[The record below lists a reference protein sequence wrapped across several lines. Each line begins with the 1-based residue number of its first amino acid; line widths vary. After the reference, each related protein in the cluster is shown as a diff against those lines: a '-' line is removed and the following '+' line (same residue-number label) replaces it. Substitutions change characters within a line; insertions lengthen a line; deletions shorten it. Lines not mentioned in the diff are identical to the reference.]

1 MRFSRYKAFRFLR
14 DVLTLSFL
22 SFGGPY
28 AHISL
33 MLDLFVRRRKYLT
46 KEEFLEIN
54 ALCSALPGPSST
66 QTVAAIGYQIGGV
79 SLAATSLLIWVLPA
93 SILMTL
99 IALIYVHV
107 ERLNWDLSFLQFLSP
122 IATGFIAVA
131 AIRLG
136 KGNWKTPLAIII
148 TVLVATA
155 NVWFRSPYLIP
166 FSLLLSG
173 FISFTFSRELENTE
187 KIVNLKI
194 SWRYLFAWAG
204 LFVLLALLGN
214 LLGER
219 SLLILQNN
227 YQYGS
232 LVFGGGQVLIPIM
245 FEHFVHFKH
254 YVSETEFLT
263 GYGIAQ
269 GVPGPVFSF
278 SSFIS
283 GVSLYNET
291 QSNWWLIIGGFAGMI
306 GIFAPGIFFILFT
319 FPIWNQIKR
328 SRGVA
333 KSLLGLNAA
342 ALGLIISAFL
352 IFCKSIVFQGDQSNI
367 FLNCAIVVAVVVAQL
382 VLRMASH
389 YIVALGILAGI
400 LNMVLIS

>member
-1 MRFSRYKAFRFLR
+1 MKISRYKAFRYLR

-33 MLDLFVRRRKYLT
+33 MLDLFVRRRQYLT

-66 QTVAAIGYQIGGV
+66 QTVAAIGYRIGGV

-107 ERLNWDLSFLQFLSP
+107 ERLHWNLSFLQYLPP

-136 KGNWKTPLAIII
+136 KGNLKTPLAIII
-148 TVLVATA
+148 ALLVASV
-155 NVWFRSPYLIP
+155 NLWFRSPYLIP
-166 FSLLLSG
+166 ISLFASG
-173 FISFTFSRELENTE
+173 LVSFYFSRELENTE
-187 KIVNLKI
+187 KISNLKI
-194 SWRYLFAWAG
+194 SWRYLFIWAG
-204 LFVLLALLGN
+204 LFLLLAILGN
-214 LLGER
+214 LLGDR

-232 LVFGGGQVLIPIM
+232 MVFGGGQVLIPIM
-245 FEHFVHFKH
+245 FEHFVHYKQFI
-254 YVSETEFLT
+254 SESEFLT

-283 GVSLYNET
+283 GVALFNET
-291 QSNWWLIIGGFAGMI
+291 QSDFWLILGGLVGMI
-306 GIFAPGIFFILFT
+306 GIFTPGIFFILFT
-319 FPIWNQIKR
+319 FPLWNQIKR
-328 SRGVA
+328 SKGVA

-342 ALGLIISAFL
+342 ALGLIISAFFL
-352 IFCKSIVFQGDQSNI
+352 FYRDIIWVNDYQGILLNSVIV
-367 FLNCAIVVAVVVAQL
+367 LAVVVAQL
-382 VLRMASH
+382 FLRAASH
-389 YIVALGILAGI
+389 YLVALGIIAGL
-400 LNMVLIS
+400 LNMVLTA

>member
-173 FISFTFSRELENTE
+173 FISFKFSRELENTE

-291 QSNWWLIIGGFAGMI
+291 QSNWWLIIGGLAGMI

-352 IFCKSIVFQGDQSNI
+352 IFCKSIVFQGDQTNI

-382 VLRMASH
+382 FLRMASH

>member
-1 MRFSRYKAFRFLR
+1 
-14 DVLTLSFL
+14 
-22 SFGGPY
+22 
-28 AHISL
+28 
-33 MLDLFVRRRKYLT
+33 
-46 KEEFLEIN
+46 
-54 ALCSALPGPSST
+54 
-66 QTVAAIGYQIGGV
+66 
-79 SLAATSLLIWVLPA
+79 
-93 SILMTL
+93 MTI

-107 ERLNWDLSFLQFLSP
+107 ERLQWDLSFLKYLAP

-136 KGNWKTPLAIII
+136 RGNLKTPLSIII
-148 TVLVATA
+148 TLFVAVA
-155 NVWFRSPYLIP
+155 NLSFRSPYLIP
-166 FSLLLSG
+166 ISLLASG
-173 FISFTFSRELENTE
+173 FISFYFSRELENTE
-187 KIVNLKI
+187 RIVDLKI
-194 SWRYLFAWAG
+194 SWRYLIVWAG
-204 LFVLLALLGN
+204 LFLLLAVLGN

-232 LVFGGGQVLIPIM
+232 MVFGGGQVLIPIM
-245 FEHFVHFKH
+245 FEHFVHFKQ
-254 YVSETEFLT
+254 YISETEFLT

-291 QSNWWLIIGGFAGMI
+291 QSNLWLLMGGLAGMI

-342 ALGLIISAFL
+342 ALGLIVSAFFL
-352 IFCKSIVFQGDQSNI
+352 FCKDIVFQGSQTSMLMNTI
-367 FLNCAIVVAVVVAQL
+367 IVISVVVAQL
-382 VLRMASH
+382 FLRMASH
-389 YIVALGILAGI
+389 FIVALGILGGI
-400 LNMVLIS
+400 LSMVLTS

>member
-66 QTVAAIGYQIGGV
+66 QTVAAIGYKIGGV
-79 SLAATSLLIWVLPA
+79 SLAAASLLIWVLPA

-107 ERLNWDLSFLQFLSP
+107 ERLHWDLSFLQFLSP

-131 AIRLG
+131 AIRLA

-254 YVSETEFLT
+254 YVSESEFLT

-291 QSNWWLIIGGFAGMI
+291 QSNWWLIIGGLAGMI

-352 IFCKSIVFQGDQSNI
+352 IFCKSIVFQGDQSNV
-367 FLNCAIVVAVVVAQL
+367 FLNCGIVVAVVLAQL
-382 VLRMASH
+382 FLRMASH